1 VNVLY
6 ISIERK
12 QLTQQQWKCSL
23 FVRVH
28 GFFGVQI
35 WSVHVVFM
43 ARSVSQFFIE
53 THEQENTSY
62 GRGKRHQQVISVLF
76 DSQKVG
82 IRGTS

>member
-1 VNVLY
+1 MYYILVLKENNLPNNSGSVHY
-6 ISIERK
+6 
-12 QLTQQQWKCSL
+12 L
-23 FVRVH
+23 FVFTV
-28 GFFGVQI
+28 FFGVQI